1 MLLYQGTTPDSG
13 ETDRLKS
20 LLRPLELA
28 KQIAEDTAEI
38 FTSIPDTM
46 VDIDKQFNSIMQNM
60 GVGRGYSEAIK
71 DNLSK
76 GAYAVLKLGGDIKS
90 ATALQN
96 EVVNQFNKNIVLSED
111 MYAKLYATTKV
122 AGVAAGDLLDGFDKA
137 GMSITHITEQ
147 MYNTSKIARDMGV
160 SSQVVSKNVVANLE
174 QLNRFNF
181 VNGVDGLS
189 KMAAKAAMLR
199 IDMKQT
205 LDFADKMLNPEDAI
219 NMSAALQ
226 RLGNVS
232 SELIDPLRLMDLAQ
246 NNVPELQNQL
256 SGLFKQ
262 YTFFNEETQAFEF
275 FPDAK
280 MKIRELAKE
289 LQIPQSEIEKMAL
302 GTASLDK
309 KLADIDF
316 SGFNNISD
324 DTKNAIANLATLDKN
339 TGEYVIETKD
349 KGLVSVQ
356 KLLESYSGDI
366 GELQKYISGLEEEA
380 GKTPEEQMMELA
392 KQQLGLTGEMVA
404 NLEAMTKSL
413 GLQISSTQKGQ
424 TVLKTATEGVNL
436 YAEVQQGMYQP
447 GVKGGYKGQKNQYEQ
462 GTIAGADKYIKNGK
476 LDFIELLSDSTGQA
490 ADKVKLFANQIGITN
505 TKLSSLLDV
514 LGMSKIKESF
524 GVEDAVY
531 FPEQNQVINKDK
543 NDLVVFAQKENI
555 NVKEELPE
563 PPKIQIPD
571 FSDSIISALENLKF
585 PQPVN
590 TIDPFKM
597 AELTKNV
604 VTNEINNNFSKNI
617 TNQNQTN
624 EVVQL
629 TQMMTKN
636 FELPLEQ
643 LRQSMSSIITQ
654 KTIQP
659 PRQIETVREVI
670 NQPAVN
676 NQTTAS
682 KETKITH
689 NITLTFKAE
698 GNNQALQ
705 QIADNFKNND
715 TFKSKVIQSLD
726 IKKTNYG
733 VDNDTPFQNYVEQIS
748 IA

>member
-1 MLLYQGTTPDSG
+1 MLYFLQGTNTTD
-13 ETDRLKS
+13 ETSRILDLLKPGK
-20 LLRPLELA
+20 LM
-28 KQIAEDTAEI
+28 QTIATDTKEI
-38 FTSIPDTM
+38 FTSIPETL
-46 VDIDKQFNSIMQNM
+46 VTIDQQFASVMKTM
-60 GVGRGYSEAIK
+60 GVGEGLSASIK

-76 GAYAVLKLGGDIKS
+76 GAFAILSLGGDIKD

-96 EVVNQFNKNIVLSED
+96 EVVEQLNKNIVLSED
-111 MYAKLYATTKV
+111 MYQKLYATTKV
-122 AGVAAGDLLDGFDKA
+122 TGVAAGELISGFDSA
-137 GMSITHITEQ
+137 GMSLSHITEQ
-147 MYNTSKIARDMGV
+147 MGKTAEIARNMGV
-160 SSQVVSKNVVANLE
+160 SSQVVSKNVVSNLE

-181 VNGVDGLS
+181 VNGVDGLA

-280 MKIRELAKE
+280 MKMRELAKE

-302 GTASLDK
+302 GTANLDK

-316 SGFNNISD
+316 SGIGNID
-324 DTKNAIANLATLDKN
+324 EDTKTAIANLATLDKN
-339 TGEYVIETKD
+339 TGDYVITTKD
-349 KGLVSVQ
+349 GNLENVQDLLVRYQDDAKGLKEVITGLQ
-356 KLLESYSGDI
+356 EES
-366 GELQKYISGLEEEA
+366 
-380 GKTPEEQMMELA
+380 GKTYEEKMLDIANAQM
-392 KQQLGLTGEMVA
+392 GNTGRMA
-404 NLEAMTKSL
+404 AQLEAMSKSL
-413 GLQISSTQKGQ
+413 GLSIASTQKGDEVIKKAAGTVSDYAKGQ
-424 TVLKTATEGVNL
+424 T
-436 YAEVQQGMYQP
+436 GMYQP
-447 GVKGGYKGQKNQYEQ
+447 GIEGGYKQGQRTPKGTLSDIDQYITPD
-462 GTIAGADKYIKNGK
+462 GNLNYIKLANSAFNSASDAAKTLGNN
-476 LDFIELLSDSTGQA
+476 LLGLNTTITGIDFSQIKQSIG
-490 ADKVKLFANQIGITN
+490 VK
-505 TKLSSLLDV
+505 
-514 LGMSKIKESF
+514 
-524 GVEDAVY
+524 DAVY

-555 NVKEELPE
+555 NVKGEQAET
-563 PPKIQIPD
+563 PKIQIPD